1 MLYFK
6 ITYKNYFYTGIPPPK
21 KIIYIFAQVA
31 HINAPSLK

>member
-21 KIIYIFAQVA
+21 KNNIYLRTGGTYKCAIT
-31 HINAPSLK
+31 